1 MEGSR
6 AHMERMEP
14 DTVAILLIEACTH
27 KAVVTAKG
35 LDSFTPDHKL
45 DGRNGLWKI
54 QQTWT
59 ARTSCRGFPKP
70 LRPQHLA
77 PPCLSSA
84 GRLVAGDLSLQLKS
98 VQVSGAGQSV
108 SHVEQA
114 LDS

>member
-45 DGRNGLWKI
+45 DGRNGFEEE
-54 QQTWT
+54 
-59 ARTSCRGFPKP
+59 RTDMDCSNLMQRKVYTSWSTTTFLLCRI
-70 LRPQHLA
+70 
-77 PPCLSSA
+77 
-84 GRLVAGDLSLQLKS
+84 SLTR
-98 VQVSGAGQSV
+98 
-108 SHVEQA
+108 
-114 LDS
+114 